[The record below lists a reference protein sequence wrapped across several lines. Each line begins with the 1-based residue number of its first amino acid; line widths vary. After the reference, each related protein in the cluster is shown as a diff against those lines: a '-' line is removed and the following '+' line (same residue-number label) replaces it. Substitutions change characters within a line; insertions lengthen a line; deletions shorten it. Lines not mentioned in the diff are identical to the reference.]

1 MKAKG
6 SRMMKF
12 SKRLTLIMLLLIS
25 SMLACS
31 LPTQVTTPSPAEP
44 RPTIVWP
51 SATPSPTI
59 TATATPEPSPT
70 PTLTPMAS
78 ETPVSTPTLTPT
90 TLPLSLQVQV
100 FEDVWQ
106 VINDTYVYSDFNGVD
121 WDGVQEEFRQRIEAG
136 LDNAAFYMAMYE
148 MISRLGDEHSFYL
161 SPEAV
166 AEEEVN
172 YSGQHDYVGIGIL
185 VSAVPERNRAV
196 ILSVF
201 PGSPAEAAGL
211 QPRDSILSVDST
223 PILDEEGYLRDI
235 VRGPEGTTITLV
247 VQTPEQEERQVSVT
261 RHRITGAVPVPY
273 SVITTEAGLRI
284 GYILIVTFDDSTVD
298 EQVGEALQ
306 DMTAEAPLNGLIV
319 DNRMNGGGSNTVV
332 EPILGYF
339 TSGVMGHFVSRQEER
354 PLTIRPDDINGSQE
368 IPLVVLVGSG
378 TASFGEIFAG
388 VLQDSGRATIIG
400 ATTGG
405 NVEILWGYD
414 FDDGSR
420 LWLANETFRPY
431 VHPEQNWEA
440 DGIIPDETVTG
451 EFDEH
456 SLENDPPV
464 IAAISY
470 FSSLP

>member
-1 MKAKG
+1 MLKLPKYL
-6 SRMMKF
+6 SF
-12 SKRLTLIMLLLIS
+12 VLLLLIS

-31 LPTQVTTPSPAEP
+31 LPAQMTTPSPAEP
-44 RPTIVWP
+44 RPTIIWP
-51 SATPSPTI
+51 SATPGPAV
-59 TATATPEPSPT
+59 TATATPEPSPA
-70 PTLTPMAS
+70 PTLTPVAT
-78 ETPVSTPTLTPT
+78 ETPLITPTLTPT
-90 TLPLSLQVQV
+90 ALPLSLQLRV
-100 FEDVWQ
+100 FEDIWQ
-106 VINDTYVYSDFNGVD
+106 VINATYVSPDFNGVD
-121 WDGVQEEFRQRIEAG
+121 WDGVQVEFRQRIEAG

-166 AEEEVN
+166 AEEEAN
-172 YSGQHDYVGIGIL
+172 YAGQHDYVGIGIL
-185 VSAVPERNRAV
+185 LSAIPERNRAV

-211 QPRDSILSVDST
+211 QPRDAILSVDGT
-223 PILDEEGYLRDI
+223 PILDDDGYLRDI
-235 VRGPEGTTITLV
+235 VRGPEGTTIAIV
-247 VQTPEQEERQVSVT
+247 VQTPEQEERQLSIT

-284 GYILIVTFDDSTVD
+284 GYVLIVSFDDSTID
-298 EQVGEALQ
+298 EQVAEALRI
-306 DMTAEAPLNGLIV
+306 MTAEARLDGLVI
-319 DNRMNGGGSNTVV
+319 DNRMNGGGSSEVI

-339 TSGVMGHFVSRQEER
+339 TGGIMGHFVSRQEER
-354 PLTIRPDDINGSQE
+354 ALTIRPFDINGSQE

-378 TASFGEIFAG
+378 TVSFGEIFAG
-388 VLQDSGRATIIG
+388 VLQDSGRAYIIG
-400 ATTGG
+400 TTTGG

-414 FDDGSR
+414 FDDGSQM
-420 LWLANETFRPY
+420 WLANETFRPT

-440 DGIIPDETVTG
+440 DGIIPDEVVAG

-464 IAAISY
+464 IAAVAY

>member
-1 MKAKG
+1 MRKY
-6 SRMMKF
+6 R
-12 SKRLTLIMLLLIS
+12 RLLTLIMFLLIS

-31 LPTQVTTPSPAEP
+31 LPAQVSTPTPVEP
-44 RPTIVWP
+44 RPTIQWP
-51 SATPSPTI
+51 SATPSPSI

-70 PTLTPMAS
+70 LTLTPRES

-100 FEDVWQ
+100 FEDIWQ
-106 VINDTYVYSDFNGVD
+106 VINDTYVYPDFNGVD
-121 WDGVQEEFRQRIEAG
+121 WDGIREEFRQRVESG
-136 LDNAAFYMAMYE
+136 LGNADFYMAMFE

-166 AEEEVN
+166 AEEEAN

-185 VSAVPERNRAV
+185 VSAIPERNRAV

-211 QPRDSILSVDST
+211 EPRDVILSVDGT
-223 PILDEEGYLRDI
+223 PILDEDGYLRDI

-284 GYILIVTFDDSTVD
+284 GYILIVSFDDSTVD
-298 EQVGEALQ
+298 EQVGEALRV
-306 DMTAEAPLNGLIV
+306 MTADTPLNGLVI
-319 DNRMNGGGSNTVV
+319 DNRMNGGGSSTVI

-339 TSGVMGHFVSRQEER
+339 TGGIMGHFVSRQEER
-354 PLTIRPDDINGSQE
+354 PLTIRPNQINGSQE
-368 IPLVVLVGSG
+368 IPLVVLVGSE

-388 VLQDSGRATIIG
+388 VLQDSGRAYIIG
-400 ATTGG
+400 TTTGG

-431 VHPEQNWEA
+431 VHPEQNWEE
-440 DGIIPDETVTG
+440 DGIIPDETVSG
-451 EFDEH
+451 EFDEYT
-456 SLENDPPV
+456 LENDPPV
-464 IAAISY
+464 IAALTY